1 MVKFLKTNIKI
12 KPLEVVLFVLFIFYL
27 VFQIKTPKFL
37 SSYIDTTI
45 GVVVILFFTLYLF
58 LYTNPVLG
66 ILSVLVAYELI
77 RRSGQVYNKE
87 LPNDLI
93 SPSSTYLTDF
103 SRSLNKENTTAHNI
117 ISTPEKASLG
127 NIGVER
133 SQITHEYPVV
143 TLMPKGEN
151 TLEEEV
157 VSQMAPIGGSNASDY
172 IVSEFKP
179 ISENTHDADR
189 F

>member
-1 MVKFLKTNIKI
+1 MVKFLKTDIKI

-37 SSYIDTTI
+37 SPWLNNPI
-45 GVVVILFFTLYLF
+45 GVVVVLLFALYVF

-66 ILSVLVAYELI
+66 ILSIFVAYELI
-77 RRSGQVYNKE
+77 RRSGEIYNKE

-103 SRSLNKENTTAHNI
+103 SRSLNKEDTNNTNVVSHG
-117 ISTPEKASLG
+117 STQMVGSSLD
-127 NIGVER
+127 
-133 SQITHEYPVV
+133 TPVS
-143 TLMPKGEN
+143 TLVPTSSIN
-151 TLEEEV
+151 LEEEV
-157 VSQMAPIGGSNASDY
+157 IRQMAPIGGSSSLEY
-172 IVSEFKP
+172 VVTQFKP
-179 ISENTHDADR
+179 ISENTHNADQ